1 VQRPGLRCLLSAQY
15 LYLLLKRGNSRAVIS
30 VVAFPALIC
39 FLLSNKQPLA
49 LLSKIP
55 LLRKLV
61 LLLRCIKNV
70 LLKRKLNFQVA
81 LCRCPFGR
89 IGAGRLCCVLPQLR
103 ARLVV
108 LPLRIV

>member
-1 VQRPGLRCLLSAQY
+1 VQGRGLRCLLSAQC
-15 LYLLLKRGNSRAVIS
+15 LYLLLKLGNSRAVIS
-30 VVAFPALIC
+30 VVVFPALIC

-55 LLRKLV
+55 RLRALV
-61 LLLRCIKNV
+61 LLPRCIKNV
-70 LLKRKLNFQVA
+70 CLKLDLSFQVA
-81 LCRCPFGR
+81 FCRCPFGR
-89 IGAGRLCCVLPQLR
+89 IGGVLLFGVLPQLR